1 MTNSPNN
8 NNPGNGDSGDG
19 RDPLEDFLKKMQE
32 SGFDPSDNNNPL
44 GASSLNPEDLKN
56 MGLPFDP
63 SMMQGILEQM
73 NTMFSI
79 NATPGSTPEQ
89 GVNWTGVK
97 DQARRMIAADSDPSI
112 AENLKQATADAAHLA
127 DLWLDSVTVFERH
140 NIPVEAWSK
149 AEWLD
154 ASFNSWREM
163 VEPVAAEVTQAMVLP
178 GTDNVPEELTQL
190 LGNSGFLNNLGS
202 TFFGIQMA
210 QALAS
215 LANEVYSSTD
225 IGFPLAPGR
234 TALLPNG
241 FKTLGDEIEVPAQ
254 EVLLYLAVRE
264 SALIRLHRTNPWLRE
279 DIMALV
285 SRYARGIRVDM
296 NRIQDAAS
304 QVNMHDPE
312 AVQEA
317 FEGGMFNPQRTEDQE
332 LAVERLEAL
341 LALIE
346 GWVSFAADQ
355 ATQNLPKAPQIAE
368 TFARRR
374 VEGGPSEQVFETL
387 VGLEIR
393 PRMVREATAF
403 WRDYDEKHG
412 FEARD
417 NLWLAPETL
426 PTAKELENFKKY
438 EDRVSEQL
446 SFDDV
451 DFDSELKKLLDGGY
465 DDNK

>member
-1 MTNSPNN
+1 MARLSNS
-8 NNPGNGDSGDG
+8 
-19 RDPLEDFLKKMQE
+19 
-32 SGFDPSDNNNPL
+32 
-44 GASSLNPEDLKN
+44 
-56 MGLPFDP
+56 
-63 SMMQGILEQM
+63 
-73 NTMFSI
+73 
-79 NATPGSTPEQ
+79 
-89 GVNWTGVK
+89 
-97 DQARRMIAADSDPSI
+97 
-112 AENLKQATADAAHLA
+112 
-127 DLWLDSVTVFERH
+127 FERH

-178 GTDNVPEELTQL
+178 GADNVPEELTQL

-346 GWVSFAADQ
+346 GWVSFVADQ

>member
-1 MTNSPNN
+1 M
-8 NNPGNGDSGDG
+8 
-19 RDPLEDFLKKMQE
+19 
-32 SGFDPSDNNNPL
+32 
-44 GASSLNPEDLKN
+44 
-56 MGLPFDP
+56 
-63 SMMQGILEQM
+63 
-73 NTMFSI
+73 
-79 NATPGSTPEQ
+79 
-89 GVNWTGVK
+89 
-97 DQARRMIAADSDPSI
+97 
-112 AENLKQATADAAHLA
+112 
-127 DLWLDSVTVFERH
+127 
-140 NIPVEAWSK
+140 
-149 AEWLD
+149 
-154 ASFNSWREM
+154 
-163 VEPVAAEVTQAMVLP
+163 
-178 GTDNVPEELTQL
+178 
-190 LGNSGFLNNLGS
+190 
-202 TFFGIQMA
+202 
-210 QALAS
+210 
-215 LANEVYSSTD
+215 
-225 IGFPLAPGR
+225 
-234 TALLPNG
+234 
-241 FKTLGDEIEVPAQ
+241 
-254 EVLLYLAVRE
+254 RE

-312 AVQEA
+312 AVREA
-317 FEGGMFNPQRTEDQE
+317 FEGGMFNPRRTEAQE
-332 LAVERLEAL
+332 LAVEGLEAL

-346 GWVSFAADQ
+346 GWVSFVADQ